1 VLGVIFPLFPRC
13 AARVCGVL
21 KGDRKV
27 YQTMIDRGWRR
38 SGRYCYKPDLKRSC
52 CPQYTIKCVSRCR
65 RVERVSDGDLR
76 LGPSCRL
83 DASQFKASKSQRKL
97 VNRWVVVVVCPRTRA
112 DADCSAP
119 PLRPKVGPV
128 SSWAATMRLVNPGEK
143 TRRRSGSCTA

>member
-52 CPQYTIKCVSRCR
+52 CPQYTIKCVYRCR
-65 RVERVSDGDLR
+65 RIQAHVSSASLTMIFGSDLC
-76 LGPSCRL
+76 LGWTRPSSRRPR
-83 DASQFKASKSQRKL
+83 ASASSSIGESWSSYAL
-97 VNRWVVVVVCPRTRA
+97 HVPMLI
-112 DADCSAP
+112 AP
-119 PLRPKVGPV
+119 PPLFAESWTRFV
-128 SSWAATMRLVNPGEK
+128 SGGDNGAGELG
-143 TRRRSGSCTA
+143 REDTA